1 MKIELRNI
9 DDRDTCPPTCGQDID
24 NQKAVVLKNDL
35 QNKIYTSESNV
46 TAYTG
51 QIMTLEEELEKAPK
65 CFESIRTESKNDST
79 F

>member
-9 DDRDTCPPTCGQDID
+9 DDRDTCPTCGQDID

-46 TAYTG
+46 AHRSDNDIG
-51 QIMTLEEELEKAPK
+51 RRFEKAPK
-65 CFESIRTESKNDST
+65 SLRVYEQNQ
-79 F
+79 